1 MDLKREHSRPREQ
14 RGSAKALRLEVS
26 SGKGEAA
33 SVAGERGR
41 AGGDEAMEGT
51 GQVVLGFM
59 GSGEDLGF
67 CSE

>member
-1 MDLKREHSRPREQ
+1 MVLKREHSRPREHT
-14 RGSAKALRLEVS
+14 GSAKALRLEVS

-33 SVAGERGR
+33 IVAGGRGR
-41 AGGDEAMEGT
+41 AGGDEAVEET
-51 GQVVLGFM
+51 VVLGFM